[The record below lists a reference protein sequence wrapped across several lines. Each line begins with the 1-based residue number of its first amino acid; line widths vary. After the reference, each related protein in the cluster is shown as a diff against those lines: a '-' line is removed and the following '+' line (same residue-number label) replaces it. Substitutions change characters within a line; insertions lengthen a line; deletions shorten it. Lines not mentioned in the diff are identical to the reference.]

1 MYNRL
6 PMRTQPNNKQL
17 IDESDVSITKT
28 TLSNYSFESLKNYL
42 KIFYFNLQCIFKRKE
57 VEISL
62 EKQELQ
68 FQIFNK

>member
-1 MYNRL
+1 
-6 PMRTQPNNKQL
+6 MRTQPNNKQL